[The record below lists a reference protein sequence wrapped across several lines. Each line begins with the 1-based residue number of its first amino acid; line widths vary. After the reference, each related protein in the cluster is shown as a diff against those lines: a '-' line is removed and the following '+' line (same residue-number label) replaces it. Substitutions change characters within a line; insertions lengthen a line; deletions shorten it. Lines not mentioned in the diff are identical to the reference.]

1 MTIIDIWSIIFSNF
15 TVGNIMKYLV
25 VLGDGMADY
34 KLEALGDKTP
44 LEYANTPN
52 IDRLAPLS
60 QIGLVKTVPNGMKP
74 GSDVANLSVIGYA
87 PEKYYSGR
95 SPLEAL
101 SIGVDMQEGDIAV
114 RTNLV
119 TLSDEPEIACKT
131 MIDYSAGEISTKEAS
146 ELIKAVKETL
156 SDDEFSFYAGVS
168 YRHCMII
175 KNGTTET
182 ELTPPHDISGRVI
195 GDYLPSGKDG
205 EKLLSL
211 IERSYAVLKG
221 HPVNLERI
229 KNGKNPATHVW
240 FWGAG
245 TKPSLDNFEE
255 KYGLKGAVI
264 SAVDL
269 LKGIAI
275 GAEMLAP
282 EVEGSTGT
290 LATNWDGKIAKAKE
304 CFENGYDYVYIHLEA
319 PDECGHQGDTFGKVK
334 AIEKVDY
341 VVGEMVKYLESK
353 GDFTLVVTPDHATP
367 IVKKTHTSEPI
378 PYMIYKSA
386 NPQNST
392 LKYNETDAQSGE
404 YLPSGQY
411 IISKMLETK

>member
-1 MTIIDIWSIIFSNF
+1 
-15 TVGNIMKYLV
+15 MKYLV

-34 KLEALGDKTP
+34 KMDVLDGKTP
-44 LEYANTPN
+44 LEYACTPN

-60 QIGLVKTVPNGMKP
+60 QIGLVKTVPDGMKP

-119 TLSDEPEIACKT
+119 TLSGEDDIANKT
-131 MIDYSAGEISTKEAS
+131 MVDYSAGEISTAEAS
-146 ELIKAVKETL
+146 ELIKAVKEAL

-175 KNGTTET
+175 KNGTTAT
-182 ELTPPHDISGRVI
+182 HLTPPHDISGRVI
-195 GDYLPSGKDG
+195 GDYLPSGEYGD
-205 EKLLSL
+205 KLLSL
-211 IERSYAVLKG
+211 IERSHEVLKN

-275 GAEMLAP
+275 GAGMKSP
-282 EVEGSTGT
+282 EVEGATGT
-290 LATNWDGKIAKAKE
+290 LSTNWDGKIEVAKK
-304 CFENGYDYVYIHLEA
+304 CFESGCDYVYIHMEA
-319 PDECGHQGDTFGKVK
+319 PDECGHQGDVWGKVK

-341 VVGEMVKYLESK
+341 VVGEMVKYLETQ
-353 GDFTLVVTPDHATP
+353 GDFTMVITPDHATP
-367 IVKKTHTSEPI
+367 IVKKTHTAEPI

-386 NPQNST
+386 KPNNGV

-404 YLPSGQY
+404 YLSSGQL
-411 IISKMLETK
+411 IITKMLETK

>member
-1 MTIIDIWSIIFSNF
+1 
-15 TVGNIMKYLV
+15 MKYLV

-34 KLEALGDKTP
+34 KMDVLDGKTP
-44 LEYANTPN
+44 LEYACTPN

-60 QIGLVKTVPNGMKP
+60 QIGLVKTVPDGMKP

-119 TLSDEPEIACKT
+119 TLSGEDDIANKT
-131 MIDYSAGEISTKEAS
+131 MIDYSAGEISTAEAS
-146 ELIKAVKETL
+146 ELIKAVKEAL

-175 KNGTTET
+175 KNGTTAT
-182 ELTPPHDISGRVI
+182 HLTPPHDISGRVI
-195 GDYLPSGKDG
+195 GDYLPSGEYGD
-205 EKLLSL
+205 KLLSL
-211 IERSYAVLKG
+211 IERSHEVLKN

-229 KNGKNPATHVW
+229 KKGKNPATHVW

-275 GAEMLAP
+275 GAGMKSP
-282 EVEGSTGT
+282 EVEGATGT
-290 LATNWDGKIAKAKE
+290 LSTNWDGKIEVAKK
-304 CFENGYDYVYIHLEA
+304 CFESGCDYVYIHMEA
-319 PDECGHQGDTFGKVK
+319 PDECGHQGDVWGKVK

-341 VVGEMVKYLESK
+341 VVGEMVKYLETQ
-353 GDFTLVVTPDHATP
+353 GDFTMVITPDHATP
-367 IVKKTHTSEPI
+367 IVKKTHTAEPI

-386 NPQNST
+386 KPNNGV

-404 YLPSGQY
+404 YLSSGQL
-411 IISKMLETK
+411 IITKMLETK

>member
-1 MTIIDIWSIIFSNF
+1 
-15 TVGNIMKYLV
+15 MKYLV

-34 KLEALGDKTP
+34 KIDSLGGKTP
-44 LEYANTPN
+44 LEYAKKPN
-52 IDRLAPLS
+52 IDMLAKKS
-60 QIGLVKTVPNGMKP
+60 QIGLVKTVPAGMKP

-87 PEKYYSGR
+87 PEQYYSGR

-101 SIGVDMQEGDIAV
+101 SIGVDMQDGDVAV

-119 TLSDEPEIACKT
+119 TLSGEEELAKKT
-131 MIDYSAGEISTKEAS
+131 MVDYSAGEISTKEAK
-146 ELIKAVKETL
+146 ELIQAVKEGL
-156 SDDEFSFYAGVS
+156 SDEEFSFYAGVS
-168 YRHCMII
+168 YRHCLII

-182 ELTPPHDISGRVI
+182 ALTPPHDISGRVI
-195 GDYLPSGKDG
+195 GDYLPSGEYGD
-205 EKLLSL
+205 KLLSL
-211 IERSYAVLKG
+211 IERSHEVLKN

-275 GAEMLAP
+275 GAGMESP
-282 EVEGSTGT
+282 EVEGATGT
-290 LATNWDGKIAKAKE
+290 LSTNWDGKIEVAKK
-304 CFENGYDYVYIHLEA
+304 CFESGCDYVYIHMEA
-319 PDECGHQGDTFGKVK
+319 PDECGHQGDVWGKVK

-341 VVGEMVKYLESK
+341 VVGEMVKYLETQ
-353 GDFTLVVTPDHATP
+353 GDFTMVITPDHATP
-367 IVKKTHTSEPI
+367 IVKKTHTAEPI

-386 NPQNST
+386 KPNNGV

-404 YLPSGQY
+404 YLSSGQL
-411 IISKMLETK
+411 IITKMLETK

>member
-1 MTIIDIWSIIFSNF
+1 
-15 TVGNIMKYLV
+15 MKYLV

-34 KLEALGDKTP
+34 KMDVLDGKTP
-44 LEYANTPN
+44 LEYACTPN

-60 QIGLVKTVPNGMKP
+60 QIGLVKTVPDGMKP

-119 TLSDEPEIACKT
+119 TLSGEDDIANKT
-131 MIDYSAGEISTKEAS
+131 MVDYSAGEISTAEAS
-146 ELIKAVKETL
+146 ELIKAVKEAL

-175 KNGTTET
+175 KNGTTAT
-182 ELTPPHDISGRVI
+182 HLTPPHDISGRVI
-195 GDYLPSGKDG
+195 GDYLPSGEYGD
-205 EKLLSL
+205 KLLSL
-211 IERSYAVLKG
+211 IERSHEVLKN

-275 GAEMLAP
+275 GAGMESP
-282 EVEGSTGT
+282 EVEGATGT
-290 LATNWDGKIAKAKE
+290 LSTNWDGKIEVAKK
-304 CFENGYDYVYIHLEA
+304 CFENGCDYVYIHMEA
-319 PDECGHQGDTFGKVK
+319 PDECGHQGDVWGKVK

-341 VVGEMVKYLESK
+341 VVGEMVKYLETQ
-353 GDFTLVVTPDHATP
+353 GDFTMVITPDHATP
-367 IVKKTHTSEPI
+367 IVKKTHTAEPI

-386 NPQNST
+386 KPNNGV

-404 YLPSGQY
+404 YLSSGQL
-411 IISKMLETK
+411 IITKMLETK

>member
-1 MTIIDIWSIIFSNF
+1 
-15 TVGNIMKYLV
+15 MKYLV

-34 KLEALGDKTP
+34 KMDVLDGKTP
-44 LEYANTPN
+44 LEYACTPN

-60 QIGLVKTVPNGMKP
+60 QIGLVKTVPDGMKP

-119 TLSDEPEIACKT
+119 TLSGEDDIANKT
-131 MIDYSAGEISTKEAS
+131 MVDYSAGEISTAEAS
-146 ELIKAVKETL
+146 ELIKAVKEAL

-175 KNGTTET
+175 KNGTTAT
-182 ELTPPHDISGRVI
+182 HLTPPHDISGRVI
-195 GDYLPSGKDG
+195 GDYLPSGEYGD
-205 EKLLSL
+205 KLLSL
-211 IERSYAVLKG
+211 IERSHEILKN

-275 GAEMLAP
+275 GAGMKSP
-282 EVEGSTGT
+282 EVEGATGT
-290 LATNWDGKIAKAKE
+290 LSTNWDGKIEVAKK
-304 CFENGYDYVYIHLEA
+304 CFESGCDYVYIHMEA
-319 PDECGHQGDTFGKVK
+319 PDECGHQGDVWGKVK

-341 VVGEMVKYLESK
+341 VVGEMVKYLETQ
-353 GDFTLVVTPDHATP
+353 GDFTMVITPDHATP
-367 IVKKTHTSEPI
+367 IVKRTHTAEPI

-386 NPQNST
+386 KPNNGV

-404 YLPSGQY
+404 YLSSGQL
-411 IISKMLETK
+411 IITKMLETK

>member
-1 MTIIDIWSIIFSNF
+1 
-15 TVGNIMKYLV
+15 MKYLV

-34 KLEALGDKTP
+34 KLDALGGKTP
-44 LEYANTPN
+44 LEFAFTPN

-60 QIGLVKTVPNGMKP
+60 EIGLVKTVPNGMKP

-101 SIGVDMQEGDIAV
+101 SIGVDMQVGDVAV

-119 TLSDEPEIACKT
+119 TLSDEEALSAKT
-131 MIDYSAGEISTKEAS
+131 MIDYSAGEISTAEAS
-146 ELIKAVKETL
+146 ELISAVKEGL

-175 KNGTTET
+175 KNGTIET
-182 ELTPPHDISGRVI
+182 QLTPPHDISGKVI
-195 GDYLPSGKDG
+195 GEYLPSGKES
-205 EKLLSL
+205 EKLVSL
-211 IERSYAVLKG
+211 IERSHAILKD
-221 HPVNLERI
+221 HPVNLARI
-229 KNGKNPATHVW
+229 KRGKNPATHVW

-245 TKPSLDNFEE
+245 TKPSLDSFEE
-255 KYGLKGAVI
+255 KFGLKGAVI

-275 GAEMLAP
+275 GANMEAP
-282 EVEGSTGT
+282 FVEGATGT
-290 LATNWDGKIAKAKE
+290 LSTNWEGKIESAKE
-304 CFENGYDYVYIHLEA
+304 SFEKGCDYVYIHLEA

-341 VVGEMVKYLESK
+341 VVGEMVKYLEKK

-386 NPQNST
+386 NQQNST
-392 LKYNETDAQSGE
+392 LKYNETEAQSGE
-404 YLPSGQY
+404 YLPCGQL
-411 IISKMLETK
+411 IIKKMLETK

>member
-1 MTIIDIWSIIFSNF
+1 
-15 TVGNIMKYLV
+15 MKYLV

>member
-1 MTIIDIWSIIFSNF
+1 
-15 TVGNIMKYLV
+15 MKYLV

-211 IERSYAVLKG
+211 IERSYAVLKD

-282 EVEGSTGT
+282 EVEGATGT

-404 YLPSGQY
+404 YLPSGQC

>member
-1 MTIIDIWSIIFSNF
+1 
-15 TVGNIMKYLV
+15 MKYLV

-34 KLEALGDKTP
+34 KMDVLDGKTP
-44 LEYANTPN
+44 LEYACTPN

-60 QIGLVKTVPNGMKP
+60 QIGLVKTVPDGMKP

-119 TLSDEPEIACKT
+119 TLSGEDDIANKT
-131 MIDYSAGEISTKEAS
+131 MVDYSAGEISTAEAS
-146 ELIKAVKETL
+146 ELIKAIKEAL

-175 KNGTTET
+175 KNGTTAT
-182 ELTPPHDISGRVI
+182 HLTPPHDISGRVI
-195 GDYLPSGKDG
+195 GDYLPSGEYGD
-205 EKLLSL
+205 KLLSL
-211 IERSYAVLKG
+211 IERSHEVLKN

-275 GAEMLAP
+275 GAGMKSP
-282 EVEGSTGT
+282 EVEGATGT
-290 LATNWDGKIAKAKE
+290 LSTNWDGKIEVAKK
-304 CFENGYDYVYIHLEA
+304 CFESGCDYVYIHMEA
-319 PDECGHQGDTFGKVK
+319 PDECGHQGDVWGKVK

-341 VVGEMVKYLESK
+341 VVGEMVKYLEMQ
-353 GDFTLVVTPDHATP
+353 GDFTMVITPDHATP
-367 IVKKTHTSEPI
+367 IVKKTHTAEPI

-386 NPQNST
+386 KPNNGV

-404 YLPSGQY
+404 YLSSGQL
-411 IISKMLETK
+411 IITKMLETK

>member
-1 MTIIDIWSIIFSNF
+1 
-15 TVGNIMKYLV
+15 MKYLV

-34 KLEALGDKTP
+34 KMDVLDGKTP
-44 LEYANTPN
+44 LEYACTPN

-60 QIGLVKTVPNGMKP
+60 QIGLVKTVPDGMKP

-119 TLSDEPEIACKT
+119 TLSGEDDIANKT
-131 MIDYSAGEISTKEAS
+131 MVDYSAGEISTAEAS
-146 ELIKAVKETL
+146 ELIKAVKEAL

-175 KNGTTET
+175 KNGTTAT
-182 ELTPPHDISGRVI
+182 HLTPPHDISGRVI
-195 GDYLPSGKDG
+195 GDYLPSGEYGD
-205 EKLLSL
+205 KLLSL
-211 IERSYAVLKG
+211 IERSHEVLKN

-275 GAEMLAP
+275 GAGMESP
-282 EVEGSTGT
+282 EVEGATGT
-290 LATNWDGKIAKAKE
+290 LSTNWDGKIEVAKK
-304 CFENGYDYVYIHLEA
+304 CFESGCDYVYIHMEA
-319 PDECGHQGDTFGKVK
+319 PDECGHQGDVWGKVK

-341 VVGEMVKYLESK
+341 VVGEMVKYLETQ
-353 GDFTLVVTPDHATP
+353 GDFTMVITPDHATP
-367 IVKKTHTSEPI
+367 IVKKTHTAEPI

-386 NPQNST
+386 KPNNGV

-404 YLPSGQY
+404 YLSSGQL
-411 IISKMLETK
+411 IITKMLETK

>member
-1 MTIIDIWSIIFSNF
+1 
-15 TVGNIMKYLV
+15 MKYLV

-211 IERSYAVLKG
+211 IERSYAVLKD

-275 GAEMLAP
+275 GAEMMAP
-282 EVEGSTGT
+282 EVEGATGT

>member
-1 MTIIDIWSIIFSNF
+1 
-15 TVGNIMKYLV
+15 MKYLV

-34 KLEALGDKTP
+34 KLDAIGGKTP
-44 LEYANTPN
+44 LEYAVTPN

-60 QIGLVKTVPNGMKP
+60 QIGLVKTVPDGMKP

-101 SIGVDMQEGDIAV
+101 SIGVNMQEGDIAV

-119 TLSDEPEIACKT
+119 TLSDESELAKKT
-131 MIDYSAGEISTKEAS
+131 MVDYSAGEISTAEAS
-146 ELIKAVKETL
+146 ELIKAVKEALT
-156 SDDEFSFYAGVS
+156 DDEFSFYAGVS

-182 ELTPPHDISGRVI
+182 NLTPPHDISGRVI
-195 GDYLPSGKDG
+195 GEYLPSGKDG
-205 EKLLSL
+205 DKLLSL
-211 IERSYAVLKG
+211 IERSHEVLKN
-221 HPVNLERI
+221 HPVNLARRE
-229 KNGKNPATHVW
+229 KGKNPATHVW

-245 TKPSLDNFEE
+245 TKPSLDSFEE

-275 GAEMLAP
+275 GASMQAP
-282 EVEGSTGT
+282 EVEGATGT
-290 LATNWDGKIAKAKE
+290 LSTNWEGKIEAAKSAYE
-304 CFENGYDYVYIHLEA
+304 SGCDYVYIHLEA

-367 IVKKTHTSEPI
+367 IVRKTHTSEPI

-386 NPQNST
+386 KPQNGT

-404 YLPSGQY
+404 YLPSGQL
-411 IISKMLETK
+411 IITKMLETL

>member
-1 MTIIDIWSIIFSNF
+1 
-15 TVGNIMKYLV
+15 MKYLV

-34 KLEALGDKTP
+34 KMDVLDGKTP
-44 LEYANTPN
+44 LEYACTPN

-60 QIGLVKTVPNGMKP
+60 QIGLVKTVPDGMKP

-119 TLSDEPEIACKT
+119 TLSGEDDIANKT
-131 MIDYSAGEISTKEAS
+131 MVDYSAGEISTAEAS
-146 ELIKAVKETL
+146 ELIKAVKEAL

-175 KNGTTET
+175 KNGTTAT
-182 ELTPPHDISGRVI
+182 HLTPPHDISGRVI
-195 GDYLPSGKDG
+195 GDYLPSGEYGD
-205 EKLLSL
+205 KLLSL
-211 IERSYAVLKG
+211 IERSHEVLKK

-275 GAEMLAP
+275 GAGMKSP
-282 EVEGSTGT
+282 EVEGATGT
-290 LATNWDGKIAKAKE
+290 LSTNWDGKIEVAKK
-304 CFENGYDYVYIHLEA
+304 CFESGYDYVYIHMEA
-319 PDECGHQGDTFGKVK
+319 PDECGHQGDVWGKVK

-341 VVGEMVKYLESK
+341 VVGEMVKYLETQ
-353 GDFTLVVTPDHATP
+353 GDFTMVITPDHATP
-367 IVKKTHTSEPI
+367 IVKKTHTAEPI

-386 NPQNST
+386 KPNNGV

-404 YLPSGQY
+404 YLSSGQL
-411 IISKMLETK
+411 IITKMLETK

>member
-1 MTIIDIWSIIFSNF
+1 
-15 TVGNIMKYLV
+15 MKYLV

-205 EKLLSL
+205 EKLFSL
-211 IERSYAVLKG
+211 IERSYAVLKD

-282 EVEGSTGT
+282 EVEGATGT